1 MVVLLFCDGWQNL
14 SYLAKS
20 CSFTSSCYS
29 RYHLKS
35 CSRLALSG
43 SYAFLDLYRGTAIF
57 LLNHFT
63 FSLVIYVVFQVLF
76 SNEKIG
82 IGIGKTRDE
91 AQVQAAEK
99 ALQNLESEY
108 ISLTSCILQALLCL
122 KKKALNLVCN
132 QIAPEQANIWK
143 PKILSCSLRK
153 PS

>member
-1 MVVLLFCDGWQNL
+1 MHIKRNIMVVLLFCDGWQNL

-108 ISLTSCILQALLCL
+108 ISLTSCIL
-122 KKKALNLVCN
+122 
-132 QIAPEQANIWK
+132 
-143 PKILSCSLRK
+143 
-153 PS
+153 